1 MQINF
6 EPEKIK
12 AAKAYVDRLTPVKIQ
27 TKEKVNLNI
36 KNIENNN
43 IAINKDFY
51 TTEKEETPSFIKTVL
66 NFLFK

>member
-12 AAKAYVDRLTPVKIQ
+12 AAKAYVSRLNPTELPESSVNND
-27 TKEKVNLNI
+27 TKLD
-36 KNIENNN
+36 
-43 IAINKDFY
+43 KDFY
-51 TTEKEETPSFIKTVL
+51 STKQKPSFIKSVL

>member
-12 AAKAYVDRLTPVKIQ
+12 AAKAYVDRLTPVKMKK
-27 TKEKVNLNI
+27 KEKAKV
-36 KNIENNN
+36 KSIENSN
-43 IAINKDFY
+43 IAID
-51 TTEKEETPSFIKTVL
+51 KEETPSFIKSLL

>member
-12 AAKAYVDRLTPVKIQ
+12 AAKAYVDRLTPIKVPKSTKIKKTNDHVKLDEEFYA
-27 TKEKVNLNI
+27 TKQK
-36 KNIENNN
+36 
-43 IAINKDFY
+43 
-51 TTEKEETPSFIKTVL
+51 TSFIKSIL

>member
-12 AAKAYVDRLTPVKIQ
+12 AAKAYVNRLNPIKVQKKSKIK
-27 TKEKVNLNI
+27 TVNNNMLINKNFYTERKEK
-36 KNIENNN
+36 
-43 IAINKDFY
+43 
-51 TTEKEETPSFIKTVL
+51 TSFIKTVL

>member
-12 AAKAYVDRLTPVKIQ
+12 AAKAYVNRLNPI
-27 TKEKVNLNI
+27 EKPQSNI
-36 KNIENNN
+36 KNSKL
-43 IAINKDFY
+43 NKDFY
-51 TTEKEETPSFIKTVL
+51 STQPKSSFIKNII

>member
-43 IAINKDFY
+43 IAINKDLY

>member
-12 AAKAYVDRLTPVKIQ
+12 AAKAYVNRLNPTELPESSVNND
-27 TKEKVNLNI
+27 TKLD
-36 KNIENNN
+36 
-43 IAINKDFY
+43 KDFY
-51 TTEKEETPSFIKTVL
+51 ATEPKPSFIKNIL